1 MNRRDVLRGLELVVE
16 SGRRE
21 LTRDLNNLTPSDKK
35 KGVAMMRLRIQAY
48 VAMVISLLP
57 ALETFGAEREPKQL
71 QTGTLGGVPNPDGA
85 ALRAMHEGSY
95 ILHARGGKLTNV
107 PVEKVKLPGK
117 LGEEG
122 TPISMGPDG
131 AVYVI
136 RHTIMCKSTDGG
148 RTWQSYKHAPELNGF
163 FQILADGTLICVTQ
177 DLDVWGSKDEGRTCN
192 KLADIKLP
200 TEPFMRYVV
209 FGLDLLPEGTL
220 LWRVKLYGIESNGKD
235 TLLLY
240 RSTDN
245 GQSWQGPDML
255 ADWSS
260 QGGMVV
266 TPSGKLLA
274 TLRYQRKLLAGD
286 GPDTDQRGFK
296 HLFLADSP
304 DKGLTWQNLRPL
316 TTVYGQCY
324 GCPAVQ
330 SDGTVVVI
338 HDTRYGPGH
347 RGSRAMVSYDE
358 GQTWADEVY
367 YLTYTEDRAEP
378 SFSVVLEDDTI
389 LSIVGADSTWQG
401 PIDLFAIRW
410 KPEKEEK

>member
-1 MNRRDVLRGLELVVE
+1 ML
-16 SGRRE
+16 
-21 LTRDLNNLTPSDKK
+21 
-35 KGVAMMRLRIQAY
+35 RLRIQAY
-48 VAMVISLLP
+48 VAMVICLLP
-57 ALETFGAEREPKQL
+57 ALETYGAEKEPKQL

-122 TPISMGPDG
+122 TPIAMGPDG

-148 RTWQSYKHAPELNGF
+148 RTWQSHKHAPELNGF
-163 FQILADGTLICVTQ
+163 FQILADGTLTCVTQ
-177 DLDVWGSKDEGRTCN
+177 DLHVWASKDEGRTCN

-200 TEPFMRYVV
+200 AEPFMRYVV

-220 LWRVKLYGIESNGKD
+220 LCRVKLYGIESTGKD

-245 GQSWQGPDML
+245 GQSWQGPYKL

-274 TLRYQRKLLAGD
+274 TLRYQRDLQESDPPWLKEESASR
-286 GPDTDQRGFK
+286 GPGYSGAYK
-296 HLFLADSP
+296 HLFLADSS
-304 DKGLTWQNLRPL
+304 DNGLTWQNLRPL

-389 LSIVGADSTWQG
+389 LSIVGADNTWQG

-410 KPEKEEK
+410 KPQKEEK